1 MSMDVRGSGLPFYR
15 LPHVR
20 SPHAERISW
29 SVRVSRAKNGK
40 ETTTTLTLDRAR
52 RQFVKHPQW
61 RIVDEFIS
69 PE

>member
-1 MSMDVRGSGLPFYR
+1 MNMDVRGSGPPFRR
-15 LPHVR
+15 LPYVR
-20 SPHAERISW
+20 SPRAERISW

-52 RQFVKHPQW
+52 RQLAKPPQW

-69 PE
+69 LE